1 MGYIDFKKL
10 FLLLE
15 KNNVKQQ
22 FLIDNGLN
30 RRTLYKMKRGET
42 VTTETIA
49 LLCGLLKC
57 QPHNIMEYINDGS
70 APNDAT
76 PEPAP
81 DKKPEPKNKKS
92 AADDPDAPENIFC
105 NFKG

>member
-15 KNNVKQQ
+15 KKNVKQQ

-49 LLCGLLKC
+49 LLCGLLNC
-57 QPHNIMEYINDGS
+57 QPRDLMEYVNDDAKTET
-70 APNDAT
+70 APQIETENG
-76 PEPAP
+76 
-81 DKKPEPKNKKS
+81 
-92 AADDPDAPENIFC
+92 ADDPDAPENIFA
-105 NFKG
+105 NYKG